1 MADTPRFEPVAQLL
15 LTDAEMMSASGGQAM
30 QIISSQLFGLSAERH
45 FTAGREVNEMLDM
58 QRGGQRLQLSRH
70 ERSEVS
76 SSSRA
81 EVQLAEAR
89 PAISRRQ
96 LDRLSDGLPQAASA
110 TGGDGSQTFD
120 FTPDEESLHKL
131 RMLLV
136 VLGRSVEEID
146 TTLGKL
152 ADGLSMPVAS
162 APAAADAGIG
172 SDDFLNYRYSV
183 QEWRGESL
191 SVNASGT
198 VNTADGR
205 AIQYGL
211 SLEMLNMQYSS
222 ASVSVRA
229 GAALKDPLVLNLDG
243 GPVRLDASK
252 RVDFDLDADGRRDSM
267 ASLASGSAFLALDRN
282 SNGRID
288 DGRELF
294 GALSGDGFADLSA
307 YDEDGNGFID
317 EGDSIFEQLRLW
329 RPDAQG
335 KGDLVDLLT
344 AGVGA
349 IGLAR
354 AYGDFDLVAQQ
365 QLEGRVR
372 STGFFLF
379 ESGQAGSVQQIDLAI

>member
-1 MADTPRFEPVAQLL
+1 
-15 LTDAEMMSASGGQAM
+15 M

-58 QRGGQRLQLSRH
+58 QRGGQRLQLSHH

-110 TGGDGSQTFD
+110 TGGDGAQTFD

-162 APAAADAGIG
+162 APAAAAAGIG

-205 AIQYGL
+205 AIQYRL
-211 SLEMLNMQYSS
+211 SLEMLSMQYSS

-282 SNGRID
+282 GNGRID

-294 GALSGDGFADLSA
+294 GALSGDGFADLST

>member
-1 MADTPRFEPVAQLL
+1 MH
-15 LTDAEMMSASGGQAM
+15 
-30 QIISSQLFGLSAERH
+30 IISSQSFGLGVERH
-45 FTAGREVNEMLDM
+45 FIAGREVTETLDM
-58 QRGGQRLQLSRH
+58 QRGDERLQISRH
-70 ERSEVS
+70 ERSEVRAA
-76 SSSRA
+76 SRA
-81 EVQLAEAR
+81 EVQLGEVR
-89 PAISRRQ
+89 PVISDRQ
-96 LDRLSDGLPQAASA
+96 LAKMSDGLPQAAPA
-110 TGGDGSQTFD
+110 AQALPAVGAEEAQAVD
-120 FTPDEESLHKL
+120 FVPDDESLHKL

-146 TTLGKL
+146 STLRKL
-152 ADGLSMPVAS
+152 GAGLSLPTAS
-162 APAAADAGIG
+162 APATAPAAETTEGN
-172 SDDFLNYRYSV
+172 SDDFLNYQYRV
-183 QEWRGESL
+183 EEWRGESL
-191 SVNASGT
+191 SVSASGT

-205 AIQYGL
+205 TIQYGL
-211 SLEMLNMQYSS
+211 SLEMLHMQYSS
-222 ASVSVRA
+222 SSVSLRA

-243 GPVRLDASK
+243 GPVRLDGSR

-282 SNGRID
+282 GNGRID

-294 GALSGDGFADLSA
+294 GALSGDGFADLA
-307 YDEDGNGFID
+307 QYDEDGNGFID
-317 EGDSIFEQLRLW
+317 EGDSLFEQLRLW

-335 KGDLVDLLT
+335 EGELVDLLT

-379 ESGQAGSVQQIDLAI
+379 ESGLAGSVQQIDLAV

>member
-1 MADTPRFEPVAQLL
+1 
-15 LTDAEMMSASGGQAM
+15 M
-30 QIISSQLFGLSAERH
+30 QIVSSQQFGLSAERQ
-45 FTAGREVNEMLDM
+45 FIAGREVSETLDM
-58 QRGGQRLQLSRH
+58 QRGGERLQLSRH
-70 ERSEVS
+70 EHSEVR

-89 PAISRRQ
+89 PVISEQQ
-96 LDRLSDGLPQAASA
+96 LERLGDGLPQAAPVA
-110 TGGDGSQTFD
+110 GAEGAQTFD

-136 VLGRSVEEID
+136 VLGHSVEDID

-152 ADGLSMPVAS
+152 ATGLSLPAS
-162 APAAADAGIG
+162 TASAADAVEAVDSG
-172 SDDFLNYRYSV
+172 DFLNYQYRV

-191 SVNASGT
+191 NVEASGT

-205 AIQYGL
+205 TIQYGL

-222 ASVSVRA
+222 ASVSLRA

-243 GPVRLDASK
+243 GPVRLDGSR

-282 SNGRID
+282 GNGRID

-335 KGDLVDLLT
+335 KGELLDLLT

-379 ESGQAGSVQQIDLAI
+379 ENGQAGSVQQIDLAV

>member
-1 MADTPRFEPVAQLL
+1 MH
-15 LTDAEMMSASGGQAM
+15 
-30 QIISSQLFGLSAERH
+30 IISSQQFGLNVERQ
-45 FTAGREVNEMLDM
+45 FIAGREVSETLDL
-58 QRGGQRLQLSRH
+58 QRGSQRLQLSHH
-70 ERSEVS
+70 ERSEVR

-89 PAISRRQ
+89 PVLSERQ
-96 LDRLSDGLPQAASA
+96 LERLGEGLPQTAPAA
-110 TGGDGSQTFD
+110 GSEEAQSFD

-136 VLGRSVEEID
+136 VLGRSAEEID
-146 TTLGKL
+146 ATLGKL
-152 ADGLSMPVAS
+152 AEGLSMPVAT
-162 APAAADAGIG
+162 ATAAGAAEAGSG
-172 SDDFLNYRYSV
+172 DFLNYQYSV

-191 SVNASGT
+191 SVTASGT

-205 AIQYGL
+205 TIQYGL
-211 SLEMLNMQYSS
+211 SLEMLSMQYSS
-222 ASVSVRA
+222 ANVSVRA

-243 GPVRLDASK
+243 GPVRLDGTK
-252 RVDFDLDADGRRDSM
+252 RVDFDLDADGKRDSM

-282 SNGRID
+282 GNGRID

-294 GALSGDGFADLSA
+294 GALSGDGFADLST

-335 KGDLVDLLT
+335 KGELVDLLT

-354 AYGDFDLVAQQ
+354 AYGDFDLIAQQ

-379 ESGQAGSVQQIDLAI
+379 ENGQAGSVQQIDLAI

>member
-1 MADTPRFEPVAQLL
+1 MH
-15 LTDAEMMSASGGQAM
+15 
-30 QIISSQLFGLSAERH
+30 IISSQQFGLNVERQ
-45 FTAGREVNEMLDM
+45 FIAGREVSETLDL
-58 QRGGQRLQLSRH
+58 QRGSQRLQLSHH
-70 ERSEVS
+70 ERSEVR

-89 PAISRRQ
+89 PVLSERQ
-96 LDRLSDGLPQAASA
+96 LERLGEGLPQTAPAA
-110 TGGDGSQTFD
+110 GSEEAQSFD

-136 VLGRSVEEID
+136 VLGRSAEEID
-146 TTLGKL
+146 ATLGKL
-152 ADGLSMPVAS
+152 AEGLSMPVAS
-162 APAAADAGIG
+162 ATAAEAGRG
-172 SDDFLNYRYSV
+172 DFLNYQYSV

-191 SVNASGT
+191 SVTASGT

-205 AIQYGL
+205 TIQYGL
-211 SLEMLNMQYSS
+211 SLEMLSMQYSS
-222 ASVSVRA
+222 ANVSVRA

-243 GPVRLDASK
+243 GPVRLDGTK
-252 RVDFDLDADGRRDSM
+252 RVDFDLDADGKRDSM
-267 ASLASGSAFLALDRN
+267 AGLASGSAFLALDRN
-282 SNGRID
+282 GNGRID

-294 GALSGDGFADLSA
+294 GALSSDGYAELNTDDA
-307 YDEDGNGFID
+307 DGNGFID

-329 RPDAQG
+329 RPGAQG
-335 KGDLVDLLT
+335 KGELVDLLT

-354 AYGDFDLVAQQ
+354 AYGDFDLIAQQ

-379 ESGQAGSVQQIDLAI
+379 ENGQAGSVQQIDLAI

>member
-1 MADTPRFEPVAQLL
+1 MR
-15 LTDAEMMSASGGQAM
+15 
-30 QIISSQLFGLSAERH
+30 IISSEQYGLSVERNY
-45 FTAGREVNEMLDM
+45 TAGRAVSETLDM
-58 QRGGQRLQLSRH
+58 QRGGQRLQISRH

-81 EVQLAEAR
+81 ELSLAQDRPMISQNQLG
-89 PAISRRQ
+89 S
-96 LDRLSDGLPQAASA
+96 LSAGLPGA
-110 TGGDGSQTFD
+110 TPTAPADGAPVLD

-136 VLGRSVEEID
+136 VLGREADEID
-146 TTLGKL
+146 ATLDKL
-152 ADGLSMPVAS
+152 VTGLS
-162 APAAADAGIG
+162 APARSAPSAGSAMPQVESAG
-172 SDDFLNYRYSV
+172 DFLNYQYSV

-191 SVNASGT
+191 SVKASGT
-198 VNTADGR
+198 VSTADGR
-205 AIQYGL
+205 KIQYGL
-211 SLEMLNMQYSS
+211 SLEMLNLQYSS

-229 GAALKDPLVLNLDG
+229 GAVLQDPLVLNLQG
-243 GPVRLDASK
+243 GPVRLDANN
-252 RVDFDLDADGRRDSM
+252 RVEFDLNADGHRDSM

-282 SNGRID
+282 GNGRID

-307 YDEDGNGFID
+307 HDEDGNGFID
-317 EGDSIFEQLRLW
+317 EGDSVFSQLRLW

-335 KGDLVDLLT
+335 KGELVDLLS

-354 AYGDFDLVAQQ
+354 AYGDFELISQQ

-372 STGFFLF
+372 STGIFLF
-379 ESGQAGSVQQIDLAI
+379 ENGQAGSVQQVDLAV